1 MKVAAAGAPKEETA
15 PGGVSSRSRL
25 ISLARIG
32 KAHGLGGEVKIDIL
46 GRTAGALDEARSV
59 FVGPTQ
65 LDARLMVVE
74 SLRGRAGRPILKLRG
89 INGPEEARA
98 LGGSKLFLPRGAF
111 PPPGE
116 GEFYQVDLVG
126 MRVDAEGESL
136 GTVEEVV
143 ETPAFDLL
151 IVSGSDPNS
160 EERLVPFTRAV
171 LKEVSPAEGVIR
183 VRPPRFWEAAGG
195 EPLQA
200 RRGTGKSGDGKKR
213 RPLDR
218 RKGSGRGE
226 SPD

>member
-1 MKVAAAGAPKEETA
+1 M
-15 PGGVSSRSRL
+15 
-25 ISLARIG
+25 ARIG
-32 KAHGLGGEVKIDIL
+32 KAHGLGGEVKIDLL
-46 GRTAGALDEARSV
+46 GQPSGALDGARSV

-89 INGPEEARA
+89 VDGPEEARA
-98 LGGSKLFLPRGAF
+98 LRGSKLFLPRGAF

-143 ETPAFDLL
+143 ETPGFDLL
-151 IVSGSDPNS
+151 IVRGSDPNS

-171 LKEVSPAEGVIR
+171 LKEVSFAEGVIR
-183 VRPPRFWEAAGG
+183 VQPPGVWEAAGG
-195 EPLQA
+195 EPSA
-200 RRGTGKSGDGKKR
+200 DRRGTGKSGDGKKR
-213 RPLDR
+213 RSPAR
-218 RKGSGRGE
+218 RKRSGRGE
-226 SPD
+226 SPG

>member
-1 MKVAAAGAPKEETA
+1 MKVTAAGAPKEETA

-25 ISLARIG
+25 VSLARIG

-46 GRTAGALDEARSV
+46 GRTAGALDGARYV

-74 SLRGRAGRPILKLRG
+74 GLRGRTGRPILKLRG
-89 INGPEEARA
+89 IDGPEEARA
-98 LGGSKLFLPRGAF
+98 LGGSKLFLPRGEF

-126 MRVDAEGESL
+126 MRVDAEGENL
-136 GTVEEVV
+136 GTVMEVV

-151 IVSGSDPNS
+151 VVRGSDPNS

-171 LKEVSPAEGVIR
+171 LKEVNPAEGVIR
-183 VRPPRFWEAAGG
+183 VQPPGAWEAAGG
-195 EPLQA
+195 EPPVA

-213 RPLDR
+213 RPHGR
-218 RKGSGRGE
+218 RKGSGREKPPG
-226 SPD
+226 